1 MTGKIVQVVG
11 PVVDIKFPPNGLPA
25 IYNAIK
31 IDGVVG
37 NGQEVHLT
45 TEVMQHIGN
54 DVVRSV
60 AMSSTD
66 GLVRGM
72 EAVDTGA
79 PIRVPV
85 GPGTLGRIF
94 NVLGETVDHD
104 DTPVEADEKVFFR
117 VVAAAFSVR
126 RKMLS
131 NSLKNMGG
139 LAGEQVTQWLQKA
152 GIDGK
157 RRAETLSLQEFAQ
170 LASAWIEICNR
181 KENEK

>member
-25 IYNAIK
+25 IYNAIH

-37 NGQEVHLT
+37 DGIKIHLT
-45 TEVMQHIGN
+45 TEVMQHIGD
-54 DVVRSV
+54 DVVRTV

-72 EAVDTGA
+72 DAVDTGA
-79 PIRVPV
+79 PIKVPV

-104 DTPVEADEKVFFR
+104 PTDRKS
-117 VVAAAFSVR
+117 VV
-126 RKMLS
+126 
-131 NSLKNMGG
+131 
-139 LAGEQVTQWLQKA
+139 
-152 GIDGK
+152 
-157 RRAETLSLQEFAQ
+157 
-170 LASAWIEICNR
+170 
-181 KENEK
+181 

>member
-72 EAVDTGA
+72 EAVDSSYSCSRR
-79 PIRVPV
+79 PRY
-85 GPGTLGRIF
+85 LG
-94 NVLGETVDHD
+94 
-104 DTPVEADEKVFFR
+104 
-117 VVAAAFSVR
+117 SY
-126 RKMLS
+126 
-131 NSLKNMGG
+131 
-139 LAGEQVTQWLQKA
+139 LQCI
-152 GIDGK
+152 G
-157 RRAETLSLQEFAQ
+157 R
-170 LASAWIEICNR
+170 NR
-181 KENEK
+181 